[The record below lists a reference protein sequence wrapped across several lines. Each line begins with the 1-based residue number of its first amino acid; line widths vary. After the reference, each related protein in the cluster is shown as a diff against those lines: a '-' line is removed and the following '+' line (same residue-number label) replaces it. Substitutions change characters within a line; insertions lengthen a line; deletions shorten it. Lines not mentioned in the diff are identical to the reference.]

1 MKLVLKKLH
10 RNLLLFSMGFFFF
23 LFWPPLYY
31 CSLKS
36 ERYSGMIKLRR
47 AWAFLSALFVGIV
60 FKFEFE
66 EAIDWRKTYI
76 ICPYHSSNLDT
87 SMICGLLKKD
97 NFCFMGKEE
106 LLDSLITSIYFRTVD
121 LPVNRDSKMSAFRA
135 FRTAAE
141 KLKNGTNMIM
151 FPEGGI
157 ADEYPPRVQEFK
169 NGPFR
174 MAIELQVPIIPVSS
188 LNTWKIMWDDGA
200 KYGSKPGIC
209 RIYVRKPVETADLKL
224 SDADT
229 LRDKVQNIIRQK
241 CILVD

>member
-1 MKLVLKKLH
+1 
-10 RNLLLFSMGFFFF
+10 
-23 LFWPPLYY
+23 
-31 CSLKS
+31 
-36 ERYSGMIKLRR
+36 
-47 AWAFLSALFVGIV
+47 
-60 FKFEFE
+60 
-66 EAIDWRKTYI
+66 
-76 ICPYHSSNLDT
+76 
-87 SMICGLLKKD
+87 
-97 NFCFMGKEE
+97 MGKEE